1 MDNNDV
7 NEPKTEP
14 NTRPSTVKFNIDYD
28 YQRIQK
34 TRPTTSTANR
44 NFRSGLVSPPS
55 ALKSQMKKK
64 VKTKTAD
71 VSHITDQRQKPLS
84 NIPSFIP
91 DEFRKE
97 VISPTPLKP
106 GTGSL
111 NVNEKT
117 WHTQI
122 FPTESGQ
129 SRDEVTMLEEWLN
142 QVLEK
147 NLEESGDDFLTM
159 AANARRWFGITYD
172 ELCRQVNSECP
183 ERAQLMSSIWK
194 RYQELF
200 QRVAQLHEEERSY
213 LISCHKE
220 RTTQLK
226 NELEKTQSRLKAI
239 SQQYK
244 DDQERW
250 SNARE
255 REETKFAN
263 MRKKLDLQVKNK
275 RNLMLK
281 IKALKEKLDQ
291 EMSPDDNENKDS
303 IKNEKIKTDDI
314 SNSTANQQ
322 EEKNSEQANSEKVQL
337 IPSQVS
343 DRVQTLRQ
351 RIRNDYNHMI
361 QISTPLDDI
370 AHFIDQDR
378 EPSKL
383 IRELYPQLLRSLPI
397 SHSGNIRTTEWLMS
411 AITYFYA
418 YRLTDLCENR
428 YAYDYPSDRLH
439 FVNSIFSLF
448 FRSFGTL
455 YQTSEV
461 FFDLI
466 LTSRELFEKE
476 NNQRAAI
483 FLKFIDY
490 SNEYLD
496 SIYLDFYCFLIGTYL
511 SSMTEKVSMFP
522 DVFNEEET
530 ILAQITHSSAIE
542 FGKKAFYAICE
553 GDIAEKY
560 ISQMIE
566 KFQLNANDQNLK
578 ISLDKIFEFMIDSYK
593 QEENNVIEQLRE
605 QYEMDAAQYGGIV
618 TLAQFQT
625 LSMFSP
631 RKIDIRAY
639 TEMMRETFLRSPNKA
654 ISFNSLI
661 DELHKRAMLVP
672 FVFDRIDYNIDNH
685 PIDMI
690 GFMKNEYLFH
700 KNDYEIKLEKI
711 SKNDDNLYQ
720 NLLDIKSKFEQ
731 VLELNRTGLFTEITQ
746 REFYEKFS
754 TVNI

>member
-1 MDNNDV
+1 MINNDE

-14 NTRPSTVKFNIDYD
+14 NTRPSTVKFNVDYD
-28 YQRIQK
+28 YQRLQK
-34 TRPTTSTANR
+34 ARPTTSATNR
-44 NFRSGLVSPPS
+44 NLRTGLVSPPS
-55 ALKSQMKKK
+55 SLKNQMKKK

-84 NIPSFIP
+84 NIPTFIP

-147 NLEESGDDFLTM
+147 NLEESGDDFLSM

-200 QRVAQLHEEERSY
+200 QRVAQLHEEERLY

-226 NELEKTQSRLKAI
+226 SELEKTQSRLKAI

-281 IKALKEKLDQ
+281 IKTLKEKIEQ
-291 EMSPDDNENKDS
+291 EASSTGNIFHKNGSKEEIKANDEKNNASNQQQDNEKSD
-303 IKNEKIKTDDI
+303 
-314 SNSTANQQ
+314 
-322 EEKNSEQANSEKVQL
+322 EKVQL

-351 RIRNDYNHMI
+351 RIRNDYSHMI

-378 EPSKL
+378 EPTNL
-383 IRELYPQLLRSLPI
+383 IRELYPHLLKSLPI
-397 SHSGNIRTTEWLMS
+397 SHSGQIRSTEWLMS
-411 AITYFYA
+411 ALTYFYA
-418 YRLTDLCENR
+418 YRLTDLCDKR
-428 YAYDYPSDRLH
+428 YAYQYPTDRLH
-439 FVNSIFSLF
+439 FINSIFSLF
-448 FRSFGTL
+448 LRSFGTL

-466 LTSRELFEKE
+466 LTSREIFEKE

-511 SSMTEKVSMFP
+511 SSMTEKVPMFP

-530 ILAQITHSSAIE
+530 VMAQISHSSANE
-542 FGKKAFYAICE
+542 FAKKVFYAICE

-560 ISQMIE
+560 ISKMIE
-566 KFQLNANDQNLK
+566 KFQLNEKDQNSK
-578 ISLDKIFEFMIDSYK
+578 ISFDSIIEFMLDSYK
-593 QEENNVIEQLRE
+593 QEEERVAEQLRE
-605 QYEMDAAQYGGIV
+605 QYEMDAAQYSGIV

-631 RKIDIRAY
+631 RKIDNRGY
-639 TEMMRETFLRSPNKA
+639 TEMMRETFLRSPNKT
-654 ISFNSLI
+654 ISFNELI

-685 PIDMI
+685 PNDMI
-690 GFMKNEYLFH
+690 GFMTNEFLFH

-711 SKNDDNLYQ
+711 SKNDDTLYQ

-731 VLELNRTGLFTEITQ
+731 VLDSNRTGLFTEITQ
-746 REFYEKFS
+746 REYYEKFS
-754 TVNI
+754 TVNIEL

>member
-1 MDNNDV
+1 MNNDE
-7 NEPKTEP
+7 NPKTEP
-14 NTRPSTVKFNIDYD
+14 ATRPSTVKFNVDYD
-28 YQRIQK
+28 YQLHQK
-34 TRPTTSTANR
+34 TRPTTSIASR
-44 NFRSGLVSPPS
+44 NPLSGITSPSS
-55 ALKSQMKKK
+55 ALKGQMKKK
-64 VKTKTAD
+64 IKTKTAD
-71 VSHITDQRQKPLS
+71 VSHITDQRQKPLA

-97 VISPTPLKP
+97 VTTPTPLKP

-111 NVNEKT
+111 NVNERT

-122 FPTESGQ
+122 FPTEAGV

-147 NLEESGDDFLTM
+147 NLEESGNDFLTL

-213 LISCHKE
+213 LISCHKQ

-226 NELEKTQSRLKAI
+226 NELDKTQSRLRVI

-281 IKALKEKLDQ
+281 IKSLKEKIEQKSDLDDD
-291 EMSPDDNENKDS
+291 SPKNGNADEELKKNEIETSLTQSENKD
-303 IKNEKIKTDDI
+303 
-314 SNSTANQQ
+314 A
-322 EEKNSEQANSEKVQL
+322 EKNNAEQIQL
-337 IPSQVS
+337 IPAQVS
-343 DRVQTLRQ
+343 DGVQTLRQ
-351 RIRNDYNHMI
+351 RIRNDYNYMI
-361 QISTPLDDI
+361 QISAPLDDI
-370 AHFIDQDR
+370 AHFIDKDR
-378 EPSKL
+378 EPPKL
-383 IRELYPQLLRSLPI
+383 IRELYPHLIKSLPI
-397 SHSGNIRTTEWLMS
+397 SHSGHMRTTNWLMS
-411 AITYFYA
+411 ALTYFYA
-418 YRLTDLCENR
+418 YRLTDLCDKR
-428 YAYDYPSDRLH
+428 YAYQYPTDRLH
-439 FVNSIFSLF
+439 FVNSIYSLF
-448 FRSFGTL
+448 LRSFGTP
-455 YQTSEV
+455 YQASEV

-466 LTSRELFEKE
+466 LTSRKLSEKE
-476 NNQRAAI
+476 DNQRAKI
-483 FLKFIDY
+483 FLKFIDCGD
-490 SNEYLD
+490 EYLD
-496 SIYLDFYCFLIGTYL
+496 SVYLDFYCFLIGTYL
-511 SSMTEKVSMFP
+511 SSITEKVPMFP
-522 DVFNEEET
+522 DVFTEEKT
-530 ILAQITHSSAIE
+530 SIAQISHMSAVE
-542 FGKKAFYAICE
+542 FSKKVFYAICE
-553 GDIAEKY
+553 GDIAEDY
-560 ISQMIE
+560 ISKMIE
-566 KFQLNANDQNLK
+566 KFDLKPRDQDLK
-578 ISLDKIFEFMIDSYK
+578 ISLDLIIDFMIDSYK
-593 QEENNVIEQLRE
+593 LEEKRVAEQLRE

-625 LSMFSP
+625 LAMFSP
-631 RKIDIRAY
+631 RKINNREY
-639 TEMMRETFLRSPNKA
+639 TEMMCETLLRSSNKT
-654 ISFNSLI
+654 ISFNALI

-672 FVFDRIDYNIDNH
+672 FIYDRIDYSIDAH

-700 KNDYEIKLEKI
+700 KDDYETKLDKI
-711 SKNDDNLYQ
+711 SKSDDNLYQ

-731 VLELNRTGLFTEITQ
+731 VLELNRTGLFTEIAQ
-746 REFYEKFS
+746 REYYEKFS
-754 TVNI
+754 TVNIEL